1 MNKNKT
7 EFEMSNMTLN
17 EQFDLENKL
26 RYMTD
31 MRDAWEREAE
41 ALRTAMHRWAD
52 RAWEAE
58 QQLEH
63 IHASASV
70 IQAHAR
76 KADRMNVSDPPAT
89 LTPIRTLTP
98 AKAQK
103 DPQELMPSS
112 CDPME
117 AKGARLALEQ
127 EEQVVVEKPF
137 REVLQELHDWL
148 IEAKKDSPKETGT
161 WQERR
166 VKEQARRIAEAAF
179 EVVDENHS
187 NRTSESGS
195 GNTRI
200 IRRRIM

>member
-1 MNKNKT
+1 
-7 EFEMSNMTLN
+7 MTLN
-17 EQFDLENKL
+17 EQFELENKL

-58 QQLEH
+58 QQLEQ

-98 AKAQK
+98 VQAQK

-148 IEAKKDSPKETGT
+148 VEAKKDSPKETGT

-195 GNTRI
+195 SNTRI

>member
-1 MNKNKT
+1 M
-7 EFEMSNMTLN
+7 N

>member
-1 MNKNKT
+1 
-7 EFEMSNMTLN
+7 MTLN